1 VSSVTMSFEQF
12 VVAVALVVVSNL
24 ALQIFLRGLF
34 YRNNNGARGG
44 LTVLCREVDSLKE
57 EMNEVVIKEDLDELK
72 KAVDDRVQKVVC
84 DVKMSKLEELIVKL
98 ERDIQEIKDRISGL
112 ERKIDTLI
120 VRR

>member
-1 VSSVTMSFEQF
+1 MSFEQF

-34 YRNNNGARGG
+34 YRNGNEARSG
-44 LTVLCREVDSLKE
+44 LSVLSKEVDSLKE
-57 EMNEVVIKEDLDELK
+57 ELGEVVIKEDLDELK
-72 KAVDDRVQKVVC
+72 KAVDERVQRVVC
-84 DVKMSKLEELIVKL
+84 DVKMSKLEELVGKI
-98 ERDIQEIKDRISGL
+98 ERDIQEIKERIYDL